1 MKYRRKSV
9 RWNTMRIL
17 AAGFL
22 GVILLGGVLLWLP
35 ISNQQPIAFIDALFT
50 STSAVCVTGLVTI
63 TPQVQFTLF
72 GKIVLLLLIQVG
84 GLGVVACIASFFFL
98 LRKRITVKE
107 RTVIQEAYNMDRL
120 GGIVGM
126 LRRVIVGVFLVEGA
140 GALFY
145 AFQFV
150 PEYGW
155 IKGLGYSIFHAVS
168 AFCNAGI
175 DVLGSTSL
183 SVYSA
188 NPLVN
193 LTTMALIVLGGL
205 GFVVWF
211 DVLDNF
217 RRLRKRRK
225 TVGAGIAGLKLHSKL
240 VILMTAVLLVV
251 GTVVI
256 FLMEYRN
263 PQTMGGMSTGE
274 KLLASAFQSVTTRTA
289 GFFTMPQGELYD
301 ETKLFCS
308 ILMFIGGSP
317 AGTAG
322 GIKTTTIAMLLL
334 SCLAVVRGGKDIEC
348 FGRKI
353 TFENFR
359 TGFAVTVLAF
369 GIFIGGTMLI
379 AVFEADSVALVDIIY
394 ETTSA
399 IGTVGLTAD
408 LTPHLERASQVVL
421 MLLMYTGR
429 IGPITLA
436 LVFAGKTDPKAR
448 LRELPGE
455 RVMVG

>member
-107 RTVIQEAYNMDRL
+107 RIVIQEAYNMDRL

-145 AFQFV
+145 
-150 PEYGW
+150 
-155 IKGLGYSIFHAVS
+155 
-168 AFCNAGI
+168 
-175 DVLGSTSL
+175 
-183 SVYSA
+183 
-188 NPLVN
+188 
-193 LTTMALIVLGGL
+193 
-205 GFVVWF
+205 
-211 DVLDNF
+211 
-217 RRLRKRRK
+217 
-225 TVGAGIAGLKLHSKL
+225 
-240 VILMTAVLLVV
+240 
-251 GTVVI
+251 
-256 FLMEYRN
+256 
-263 PQTMGGMSTGE
+263 
-274 KLLASAFQSVTTRTA
+274 AFQSVTTRTA

-379 AVFEADSVALVDIIY
+379 AVFEADSVALIDIIY

>member
-22 GVILLGGVLLWLP
+22 GVIFLGGVLLWLP

-50 STSAVCVTGLVTI
+50 STSAVCVTGLITI

-72 GKIVLLLLIQVG
+72 GKIVLMLLIQIG

-98 LRKRITVKE
+98 LKKRITVKE
-107 RTVIQEAYNMDRL
+107 RIVIQETYNMDRI

-126 LRRVIVGVFLVEGA
+126 LRRIILGVFAVEGA
-140 GALFY
+140 GAVLY

-155 IKGLGYSIFHAVS
+155 VKGLGYSIFHSVS

-188 NPLVN
+188 NPLIN
-193 LTTMALIVLGGL
+193 LTTMALIILGGL

-211 DVLDNF
+211 DVLDHF
-217 RRLRKRRK
+217 RK
-225 TVGAGIAGLKLHSKL
+225 TWRRRPFAAGGFAGLKLHTKL
-240 VILMTAVLLVV
+240 VLLMTAILLVV
-251 GTVVI
+251 GTVGI

-263 PQTMGGMSTGE
+263 PQTMGDMGFGE

-289 GFFTMPQGELYD
+289 GFFTVSQGALYD

-334 SCLAVVRGGKDIEC
+334 TCLVVVRGGREIEC

-353 TFENFR
+353 TFANFR
-359 TGFAVTVLAF
+359 TGFAVALLAF
-369 GIFIGGTMLI
+369 GIFLAGTMLI
-379 AVFEADSVALVDIIY
+379 AVFEADSVALIDIIY

-408 LTPHLERASQVVL
+408 LTPHLERASQVIL

-436 LVFAGKTDPKAR
+436 LVFAGKTNPKSR

-455 RVMVG
+455 RVIVG

>member
-107 RTVIQEAYNMDRL
+107 RIVIQEAYNMDRL

-193 LTTMALIVLGGL
+193 LTTMALIVMGGL
-205 GFVVWF
+205 G
-211 DVLDNF
+211 
-217 RRLRKRRK
+217 
-225 TVGAGIAGLKLHSKL
+225 
-240 VILMTAVLLVV
+240 
-251 GTVVI
+251 
-256 FLMEYRN
+256 
-263 PQTMGGMSTGE
+263 
-274 KLLASAFQSVTTRTA
+274 
-289 GFFTMPQGELYD
+289 
-301 ETKLFCS
+301 
-308 ILMFIGGSP
+308 
-317 AGTAG
+317 
-322 GIKTTTIAMLLL
+322 
-334 SCLAVVRGGKDIEC
+334 VRG
-348 FGRKI
+348 
-353 TFENFR
+353 
-359 TGFAVTVLAF
+359 
-369 GIFIGGTMLI
+369 
-379 AVFEADSVALVDIIY
+379 LV
-394 ETTSA
+394 
-399 IGTVGLTAD
+399 
-408 LTPHLERASQVVL
+408 
-421 MLLMYTGR
+421 
-429 IGPITLA
+429 
-436 LVFAGKTDPKAR
+436 
-448 LRELPGE
+448 
-455 RVMVG
+455 

>member
-22 GVILLGGVLLWLP
+22 GVIFLGGVLLWLP

-50 STSAVCVTGLVTI
+50 STSAVCVTGLITI

-72 GKIVLLLLIQVG
+72 GKIVLMLLIQIG

-98 LRKRITVKE
+98 LKKRITVKE
-107 RTVIQEAYNMDRL
+107 RIVIQETYNMDRI

-126 LRRVIVGVFLVEGA
+126 LRRIILGVFAVEGA
-140 GALFY
+140 GAVLY

-155 IKGLGYSIFHAVS
+155 VKGLGYSIFHSVS

-188 NPLVN
+188 NPLIN
-193 LTTMALIVLGGL
+193 LTTMALIILGGL

-211 DVLDNF
+211 DVLDHF
-217 RRLRKRRK
+217 RK
-225 TVGAGIAGLKLHSKL
+225 TWRRRPFAAGGFAELKLHTKL
-240 VILMTAVLLVV
+240 VLLMTAMLLVV
-251 GTVVI
+251 GTVGI

-263 PQTMGGMSTGE
+263 PQTMGDMGFGE

-289 GFFTMPQGELYD
+289 GFFTVPQGALYD

-334 SCLAVVRGGKDIEC
+334 TCLVVVRGGREIEC

-353 TFENFR
+353 TFANFR
-359 TGFAVTVLAF
+359 TGFAVALLAF
-369 GIFIGGTMLI
+369 GIFLAGTMLI
-379 AVFEADSVALVDIIY
+379 AVFEADSVALIDIIY

-408 LTPHLERASQVVL
+408 LTPHLERASQVIL

-436 LVFAGKTDPKAR
+436 LVFAGKTNPKSR

-455 RVMVG
+455 RVIVG

>member
-22 GVILLGGVLLWLP
+22 GVIFLGGVLLWLP

-50 STSAVCVTGLVTI
+50 STSAVCVTGLITI

-72 GKIVLLLLIQVG
+72 GKIVLMLLIQIG

-98 LRKRITVKE
+98 LKKRITVKE
-107 RTVIQEAYNMDRL
+107 RIVIQETYNMDRI

-126 LRRVIVGVFLVEGA
+126 LRRIILGVFAVEGA
-140 GALFY
+140 GAVLY

-155 IKGLGYSIFHAVS
+155 VKGLGYSIFHSVS

-188 NPLVN
+188 NPLIN
-193 LTTMALIVLGGL
+193 LTTMALIILGGL

-211 DVLDNF
+211 DVLDHF
-217 RRLRKRRK
+217 RK
-225 TVGAGIAGLKLHSKL
+225 TWRRRPFAAGGFAGLKLHTKL
-240 VILMTAVLLVV
+240 VLLMTAMLLVV
-251 GTVVI
+251 GTVGI

-263 PQTMGGMSTGE
+263 PQTMGDMGFGE
-274 KLLASAFQSVTTRTA
+274 KLLASTFQSVTTRTA
-289 GFFTMPQGELYD
+289 GFFTVPQGALYD

-334 SCLAVVRGGKDIEC
+334 TCLVVVRGGREIEC

-353 TFENFR
+353 TFANFR
-359 TGFAVTVLAF
+359 TGFAVALLAF
-369 GIFIGGTMLI
+369 GIFLAGTMLI
-379 AVFEADSVALVDIIY
+379 AVFEADSVALIDIIY

-408 LTPHLERASQVVL
+408 LTPHLERASQVIL

-436 LVFAGKTDPKAR
+436 LVFAGKTDPKSR

-455 RVMVG
+455 RVIVG

>member
-1 MKYRRKSV
+1 
-9 RWNTMRIL
+9 MRIL

-107 RTVIQEAYNMDRL
+107 RIVIQEAYNMDRL

-289 GFFTMPQGELYD
+289 GFFTVSQSGLTQES
-301 ETKLFCS
+301 KLLDC

-317 AGTAG
+317 GGTAG
-322 GIKTTTIAMLLL
+322 GVKTTTIAMLVMA
-334 SCLAVVRGGKDIEC
+334 CITFVRGGKDTEC

-353 TFENFR
+353 TMENFR
-359 TGFAVTVLAF
+359 TGFAVAMLAFMVFITGTVTVLIIEPASVP
-369 GIFIGGTMLI
+369 LI
-379 AVFEADSVALVDIIY
+379 NVMY
-394 ETTSA
+394 ETASA

-408 LTPHLERASQVVL
+408 LTPSLARGSQAVI
-421 MLLMYTGR
+421 MALMYVGR
-429 IGPITLA
+429 IGPLTLA
-436 LVFAGKTDPKAR
+436 LVFAGKPNYRDKI
-448 LRELPGE
+448 RELPDE
-455 RVMVG
+455 RIMVG

>member
-17 AAGFL
+17 AVGFL
-22 GVILLGGVLLWLP
+22 GVIFLGGVLLWLP

-50 STSAVCVTGLVTI
+50 STTAVCVTGLITI

-72 GKIVLLLLIQVG
+72 GKIVLMLLIQIG

-98 LRKRITVKE
+98 LKKRITVKE
-107 RTVIQEAYNMDRL
+107 RIVIQETYNMDRL

-126 LRRVIVGVFLVEGA
+126 MRRIILGVFVVEGG
-140 GALFY
+140 GAVLY

-155 IKGLGYSIFHAVS
+155 IKGLGYSVFHSIS

-183 SVYSA
+183 SVYST
-188 NPLVN
+188 NPLIN
-193 LTTMALIVLGGL
+193 LTTMALIILGGL

-211 DVLDNF
+211 DVLDH
-217 RRLRKRRK
+217 LRKMWRRRQF
-225 TVGAGIAGLKLHSKL
+225 TMIRFSGLKLHSKL
-240 VILMTAVLLVV
+240 VLLMTAILLVV
-251 GTVVI
+251 GTVGI
-256 FLMEYRN
+256 FLMEYKN
-263 PQTMGGMSTGE
+263 PQTMGDMPFGE
-274 KLLASAFQSVTTRTA
+274 KLLASAFQSVSTRTA
-289 GFFTMPQGELYD
+289 GFFTVPQGALHD

-322 GIKTTTIAMLLL
+322 GIKTTTMAMLLL
-334 SCLAVVRGGKDIEC
+334 TCMVVVRGSREIEC

-353 TFENFR
+353 TFANFR
-359 TGFAVTVLAF
+359 TGFAVALLAF
-369 GIFIGGTMLI
+369 GIFLAGTMLI
-379 AVFEADSVALVDIIY
+379 AVFEADSVALIDIIY
-394 ETTSA
+394 ETSSA

-421 MLLMYTGR
+421 MAMMYAGR

-436 LVFAGKTDPKAR
+436 LVFAGKTDPKTR
-448 LRELPGE
+448 IRELPGE

>member
-107 RTVIQEAYNMDRL
+107 RIVIQEAYNMDRL

-379 AVFEADSVALVDIIY
+379 AVFEADSVALIDIIY
-394 ETTSA
+394 ETTLSL
-399 IGTVGLTAD
+399 I
-408 LTPHLERASQVVL
+408 H
-421 MLLMYTGR
+421 
-429 IGPITLA
+429 I
-436 LVFAGKTDPKAR
+436 
-448 LRELPGE
+448 
-455 RVMVG
+455 